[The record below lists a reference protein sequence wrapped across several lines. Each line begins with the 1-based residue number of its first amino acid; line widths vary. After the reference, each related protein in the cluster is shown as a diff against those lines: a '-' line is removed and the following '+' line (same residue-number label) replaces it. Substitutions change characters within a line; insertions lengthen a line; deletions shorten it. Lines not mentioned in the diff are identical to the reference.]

1 MRICMFY
8 AKGESE
14 IGLGLV
20 EGDAI
25 AEVARG
31 ESAKTLLQALIA
43 GEESALAQIKESKS
57 NARQHPL
64 SNVDLCPPVSDNR
77 TAIVCV
83 GKNYHAHAKEF
94 FSSGFDSTGKE
105 EVPSHPVVF
114 AKTGS
119 ALVGNGVAI
128 NSALDETNTVDY
140 EGELAVIIGKTTHK
154 VSRDDAMDH
163 VFGYSIMNDV
173 TSREL
178 QKRHNQWLIGKSLDT
193 FGPYGPWIVTK
204 DELTDIEAQKLETK
218 VNGELRQSA
227 PVSDLIFDIPYLIET
242 LSQTMTLQPG
252 DIIATGTPAGVG
264 IGFTPPKY
272 LKPGDIVEVSI
283 SGIGTLTNEVK

>member
-8 AKGESE
+8 TAGESE
-14 IGLGLV
+14 IGLGVV
-20 EGDAI
+20 EGNAI

-31 ESAKTLLQALIA
+31 ESAKALLQALIA
-43 GEESALAQIKESKS
+43 GEKSAIDQITESAS

-64 SNVDLCPPVSDNR
+64 SEAVLCPPVSDNR
-77 TAIVCV
+77 TTILCV

-94 FSSGFDSTGKE
+94 FNSGFDSSGKE

-114 AKTGS
+114 AKAS
-119 ALVGNGVAI
+119 SSLVGNNVEIDAT
-128 NSALDETNTVDY
+128 LDETGTVDY
-140 EGELAVIIGKTTHK
+140 EGELAVIIGKTAHK
-154 VSRDDAMDH
+154 ISRDDAMDH

-193 FGPYGPWIVTK
+193 FGPYGPWIVTR
-204 DELTDIEAQKLETK
+204 DELVDIEAQRLETR